1 MKKQIP
7 LFLIIGLVWLFTMQ
21 MIVLS
26 GKIHPVGYPA
36 TVDQEI
42 VSLGDAALKAG
53 MERPSQK
60 IIKATQI
67 AGEQTGL
74 SKPFLLCLMWSES
87 SFKPNAVSSRNYR
100 GLMQVPSYAYC
111 NIFQEDINVLI
122 GARIFMEK
130 LKITKGDYRKALVLY
145 KGWSLGDPKG
155 LAQADKVIDLTL
167 RMKKHLKEDV

>member
-1 MKKQIP
+1 MKKQ

-26 GKIHPVGYPA
+26 GKIHPVGYPV
-36 TVDQEI
+36 TVNQEI
-42 VSLGDAALKAG
+42 VLLGDAALKAG

-60 IIKATQI
+60 IIKAAQI

-87 SFKPNAVSSRNYR
+87 SFKSNAVSSRNYR
-100 GLMQVPSYAYC
+100 GLMQVPYSVYY
-111 NIFQEDINVLI
+111 EDANVLI

-145 KGWSLGDPKG
+145 KGWPLGDQRG
-155 LAQADKVIDLTL
+155 LAQADKVINLTL
-167 RMKKHLKEDV
+167 RMKKHLREGV

>member
-7 LFLIIGLVWLFTMQ
+7 LFLIIGLVWLFTVQ
-21 MIVLS
+21 MMALS
-26 GKIHPVGYPA
+26 GRIHPVGYPA
-36 TVDQEI
+36 TVNQEI

-60 IIKATQI
+60 IIKAAQI

-100 GLMQVPSYAYC
+100 GLMQVPYSVYY
-111 NIFQEDINVLI
+111 EDANVLI
-122 GARIFMEK
+122 GARIFVEK

-145 KGWSLGDPKG
+145 KGWPLGDPKG
-155 LAQADKVIDLTL
+155 LAQADKVINLTL
-167 RMKKHLKEDV
+167 KMKKHLKEDV

>member
-26 GKIHPVGYPA
+26 GKIHPVGYP
-36 TVDQEI
+36 VMVNQEI

-60 IIKATQI
+60 IIKAAQI

-100 GLMQVPSYAYC
+100 GLMQVPYSVYY
-111 NIFQEDINVLI
+111 EDANVLI

-155 LAQADKVIDLTL
+155 LAQADKVINLTL